1 MQGMGEVNAS
11 ALVAWTK
18 GRPHFTPAGLRHYE
32 IACAEVH
39 LAFLPQAIRSAS
51 DLCRFLRSLLQA
63 SVQARGERS
72 DTGRAANDPA
82 SKSSLSSLR
91 TLAERALCEVAQ
103 ATSDDHAHCTH
114 KGSADPRND
123 PRYPQFAPLFDRAED
138 GLYDALAGQRSHAAS
153 IQADASVTEQRT
165 APLARAAE

>member
-1 MQGMGEVNAS
+1 MQGTSELDAS

-32 IACAEVH
+32 VACAEVH
-39 LAFLPQAIRSAS
+39 LAFLPQAIRSGG

-63 SVQARGERS
+63 SVQARAERS
-72 DTGRAANDPA
+72 DTRRAANDPA
-82 SKSSLSSLR
+82 SLSSLSSLR

-103 ATSDDHAHCTH
+103 ATSDDHAHCMH

-123 PRYPQFAPLFDRAED
+123 PRYPQFAPLFERRED
-138 GLYDALAGQRSHAAS
+138 GLYDALAGQRGPAAS
-153 IQADASVTEQRT
+153 TQGDTLATERPAQ
-165 APLARAAE
+165 LARAAE

>member
-1 MQGMGEVNAS
+1 MQGTGEVNAS

-18 GRPHFTPAGLRHYE
+18 GRPHFTPAGLRHYTA
-32 IACAEVH
+32 ACAEVH
-39 LAFLPQAIRSAS
+39 LTFLPQAIRSAS

-63 SVQARGERS
+63 SVQARAERS

-123 PRYPQFAPLFDRAED
+123 PRYPQFAPLFERRED
-138 GLYDALAGQRSHAAS
+138 GLYDALAGTRGQAAS
-153 IQADASVTEQRT
+153 RQVSEPAAAPAT
-165 APLARAAE
+165 AVARAAE

>member
-1 MQGMGEVNAS
+1 MQGTGEVNAS

-18 GRPHFTPAGLRHYE
+18 GRPRFTPAGLLHYKT
-32 IACAEVH
+32 ACAEVH
-39 LAFLPQAIRSAS
+39 ITFLPQAILSAS

-63 SVQARGERS
+63 SVQARAERS
-72 DTGRAANDPA
+72 DTGLAANDPA
-82 SKSSLSSLR
+82 SLSSLSSLR

-123 PRYPQFAPLFDRAED
+123 PRYPQFAPLFERRED
-138 GLYDALAGQRSHAAS
+138 GLYDALAGQRGPAAGT
-153 IQADASVTEQRT
+153 QGDTLATTQRP
-165 APLARAAE
+165 AQLARAAE